1 MCSLGIIADPQYCD
15 IDTLEDPDTSSASG
29 HKYRQFRSDKLVTI
43 AAKAWEEEGNIHHVL
58 QLGDLIDSRNSKQE
72 HPEQA
77 KASAVDL
84 MRRSLRDFRPSPSP
98 WVVHHVVGNNE
109 VKNFT
114 REELKLWIDPPFY
127 HTFAPTSG
135 WRVIVLDTYAVST
148 LGPYPPELE
157 TEAKQTLLENNPNF
171 QRLNVTMSSPV
182 SKFGYTGASYDPSMG
197 LCDENNEDPRWRF
210 VDYNGALGSV
220 QHQWLKDVL
229 LLAKKD
235 NESVIVVGHTPIH
248 RLVSNH
254 LDSIAWDCEMILET
268 LNASENVV
276 MYMAGHDHQGGY
288 HYDKD
293 SGIHHVT
300 VPSPLTA
307 RPNTGARYFIAQLM
321 EDGVI
326 GLKGEGFIEIDPG
339 VGLEGGGGGDGV
351 GDGGGGEEEGK
362 IGSSAEGENKDGGES
377 ENKEKKKHLLMFSM
391 DKEVVLLKR
400 GEIIPKI

>member
-182 SKFGYTGASYDPSMG
+182 SKFGYTGASYDPSVG
-197 LCDENNEDPRWRF
+197 LCDENNEDPR
-210 VDYNGALGSV
+210 YNY
-220 QHQWLKDVL
+220 
-229 LLAKKD
+229 
-235 NESVIVVGHTPIH
+235 
-248 RLVSNH
+248 R
-254 LDSIAWDCEMILET
+254 
-268 LNASENVV
+268 
-276 MYMAGHDHQGGY
+276 
-288 HYDKD
+288 
-293 SGIHHVT
+293 SG
-300 VPSPLTA
+300 
-307 RPNTGARYFIAQLM
+307 Q
-321 EDGVI
+321 
-326 GLKGEGFIEIDPG
+326 
-339 VGLEGGGGGDGV
+339 
-351 GDGGGGEEEGK
+351 
-362 IGSSAEGENKDGGES
+362 
-377 ENKEKKKHLLMFSM
+377 
-391 DKEVVLLKR
+391 
-400 GEIIPKI
+400 